1 MPDRGRLAALL
12 AIGAYNLIQNLV
24 VPVRAY
30 VPANLAASLGLV
42 ALARRH
48 GCSWDDLGLKPSKA
62 RIGFQLGVVGVAAS
76 AAVAVAAGT
85 NRTTR
90 KYLLDER
97 AARQGGRD
105 VAYRVLVRLPLGTAL
120 FEEVAFRGVVYG
132 MWRRS
137 GASPRK
143 SAAAAAI
150 TFGIWHLIP
159 ANQAL
164 TGNPLG
170 PRFTSCPS
178 RVGVVVAGALLT
190 SLSSFGFSWMRER
203 SGSLLAPW
211 MTHAAINSAGYLAG
225 VAAWRRTAPDPSD
238 G

>member
-1 MPDRGRLAALL
+1 
-12 AIGAYNLIQNLV
+12 
-24 VPVRAY
+24 
-30 VPANLAASLGLV
+30 
-42 ALARRH
+42 
-48 GCSWDDLGLKPSKA
+48 
-62 RIGFQLGVVGVAAS
+62 
-76 AAVAVAAGT
+76 
-85 NRTTR
+85 
-90 KYLLDER
+90 
-97 AARQGGRD
+97 RQGGRD

-190 SLSSFGFSWMRER
+190 SLSSFGFSWMMER

-225 VAAWRRTAPDPSD
+225 VAAWRRAPDPSD